1 MATKVYESFDTS
13 KHVFTVNVKNDAGEF
28 ETKTIIFDGGF
39 NIPFIKK
46 SFFTTNDHKIQE
58 ALEKSKLFNSIF
70 RLADVIEEQVAYEVV
85 EDKKDISTES
95 ITETEVEVTENQK
108 VYPDVT
114 RVQDAK
120 EVLIELGVSPK
131 LLKNKEEVLSQ
142 AKAIGVV
149 FPNL

>member
-1 MATKVYESFDTS
+1 MATKVYESFDTN
-13 KHVFTVNVKNDAGEF
+13 KHVFTVNVKNDEGEF

-46 SFFTTNDHKIQE
+46 SFFTTNDPKIQE

-70 RLADVIEEQVAYEVV
+70 RLTAVIDEQVTYEVV
-85 EDKKDISTES
+85 EDNKDVSTES
-95 ITETEVEVTENQK
+95 ITETEVTENQK
-108 VYPDVT
+108 VYPDVM

>member
-46 SFFTTNDHKIQE
+46 SFFTTNDPNIQE

-70 RLADVIEEQVAYEVV
+70 RLANVIDEQVAYEVV
-85 EDKKDISTES
+85 EDKKDVSTES
-95 ITETEVEVTENQK
+95 ITETEVTENQK
-108 VYPDVT
+108 VYPEVT

-142 AKAIGVV
+142 AKAIGVI

>member
-28 ETKTIIFDGGF
+28 ETKTVIFDGGF

-46 SFFTTNDHKIQE
+46 SFFTTNDPKIQE

-70 RLADVIEEQVAYEVV
+70 RLADVIDEQVTYEVV
-85 EDKKDISTES
+85 EDKKDVSTES
-95 ITETEVEVTENQK
+95 ITETEVTENQK
-108 VYPDVT
+108 VYPEVT

-142 AKAIGVV
+142 AKAIGVI

>member
-46 SFFTTNDHKIQE
+46 SFFTTNDPKIQE

-70 RLADVIEEQVAYEVV
+70 RLADVIDEQVTYEVV
-85 EDKKDISTES
+85 EDKKDVSTES
-95 ITETEVEVTENQK
+95 ITETEVTENQK
-108 VYPDVT
+108 VYPEVT

-142 AKAIGVV
+142 AKAIGVI